1 MRCQLCGNGTGL
13 CSSDDDNGQSTECTS
28 GLDIDACWYYQAVT
42 VAGGQKETFRL
53 CGHKLPEKCVS
64 DTLPGVSAT
73 ICNCDTDNCN
83 KDHECDCSL
92 ITSTQ
97 GTTQDWD
104 KTTWTTQATT
114 KTTSS
119 TTTQTTTKTTATSSS
134 STIGIS
140 ALASLV
146 STTASLLISLSS

>member
-1 MRCQLCGNGTGL
+1 MVLDSAVVMMTMGSLQNVQADLILMLVGITKQSQLL
-13 CSSDDDNGQSTECTS
+13 
-28 GLDIDACWYYQAVT
+28 
-42 VAGGQKETFRL
+42 GGQKETFRL

-97 GTTQDWD
+97 ATTQDWN
-104 KTTWTTQATT
+104 KTSWTTQATT

>member
-1 MRCQLCGNGTGL
+1 MEMVLDTAVVMMTMGSLQNVQADLILMLVGITKQSQLL
-13 CSSDDDNGQSTECTS
+13 
-28 GLDIDACWYYQAVT
+28 
-42 VAGGQKETFRL
+42 GGQKETFRL
-53 CGHKLPEKCVS
+53 CGHKLLEKCVS